1 MLEGKKVMDIIAYS
15 VLSVGKAS
23 DWIGGNKTYDVDK
36 DGSKD
41 GARDGLSISGIVH
54 ASDELLVAGAI

>member
-1 MLEGKKVMDIIAYS
+1 MDIIAYS

-23 DWIGGNKTYDVDK
+23 EWIGGNKTYDVDK

-41 GARDGLSISGIVH
+41 GARDGLPISGIVH